1 VASSFSGDVIRVNPR
16 TGKIIKR
23 IASGI
28 SPYDVAFG
36 AGAAWASNE
45 SEGTV
50 VGVCPRR
57 NRVVARIRGFGRP
70 NGVTF
75 AFGSIWSPIS
85 RVAVSPG

>member
-1 VASSFSGDVIRVNPR
+1 MIRINPR
-16 TGKIIKR
+16 TRKIVKR
-23 IASGI
+23 IASGV

-36 AGAAWASNE
+36 AGSAWVTNE
-45 SEGTV
+45 SEGNLV
-50 VGVCPRR
+50 RVSPRK
-57 NRVVARIRGFGRP
+57 NRVVARIGGFGRP